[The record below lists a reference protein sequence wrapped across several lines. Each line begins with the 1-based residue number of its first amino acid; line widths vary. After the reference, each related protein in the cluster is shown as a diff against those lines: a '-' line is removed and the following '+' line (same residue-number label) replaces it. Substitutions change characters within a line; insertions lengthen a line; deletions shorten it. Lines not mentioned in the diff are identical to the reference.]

1 MKYMN
6 FSVWVLLALLC
17 VFSCKRDLSPDIYD
31 LHLVTEEKGSSNYN
45 DSILPKGIALYYS
58 GDTIFIKQYIDN
70 DKYYPIGLYVAFT
83 GEGQDISYSQI
94 QNTQSNNTNDY
105 EWYVVFPLKYK
116 MTKENVYAIILGF
129 EEYSKD
135 FNNSKS
141 IFANLYCDKTKP
153 ENENGI
159 RIYNNQKM
167 SSLFL
172 DYINAIDF
180 EDVVEPYESSL
191 PRGYSIT
198 NYSKAKFYTPNDYKL
213 SMSNLEDNA
222 HFVSLEAPTDNEY
235 YLRIDIKWYDN
246 EGDIEKTARSLETP
260 IVPNAIFK
268 GSYSTKLLD
277 RPTMT
282 VDHIVYK
289 KGKEE
294 LYIKSWIFNQ
304 DNHLVI
310 CHVYTDYELGP
321 QMIEVSNVISSLR
334 FM

>member
-1 MKYMN
+1 
-6 FSVWVLLALLC
+6 
-17 VFSCKRDLSPDIYD
+17 
-31 LHLVTEEKGSSNYN
+31 
-45 DSILPKGIALYYS
+45 
-58 GDTIFIKQYIDN
+58 
-70 DKYYPIGLYVAFT
+70 
-83 GEGQDISYSQI
+83 
-94 QNTQSNNTNDY
+94 
-105 EWYVVFPLKYK
+105 
-116 MTKENVYAIILGF
+116 
-129 EEYSKD
+129 
-135 FNNSKS
+135 
-141 IFANLYCDKTKP
+141 
-153 ENENGI
+153 
-159 RIYNNQKM
+159 M

-180 EDVVEPYESSL
+180 EDVVEPYKSSL

-246 EGDIEKTARSLETP
+246 EGDIEKTAGSLETP

-277 RPTMT
+277 RPTMA

-321 QMIEVSNVISSLR
+321 QMIEVADMAETIVAHGGYQCIYSPWASKLIYR
-334 FM
+334 FRKAVETINKKVSGNYREEVEED